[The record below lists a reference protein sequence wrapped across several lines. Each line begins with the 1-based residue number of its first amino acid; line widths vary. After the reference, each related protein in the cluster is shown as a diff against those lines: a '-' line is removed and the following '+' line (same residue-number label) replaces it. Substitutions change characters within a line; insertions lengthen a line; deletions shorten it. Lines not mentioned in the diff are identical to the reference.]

1 MILRSTVRAGEP
13 MLLTH
18 KLYDQ
23 AQAVKSQYCM
33 AFWQHITSVGASFK
47 QRQSGLAGPF
57 QVLGI
62 LVAPASCDV
71 VSAVQPRLQQEVHT
85 MCWHMR
91 SHLVDGAGLP
101 PSRGVLSALLS
112 GEPAAALLAFIHS
125 MVPWEALALSASP
138 SVSSTARS
146 AVSRMLA
153 ASVSPTVPFLT
164 VVQTTG
170 VSHRLC
176 AGHHDYVYGFGAVA
190 CKYVTVGPP
199 NEYQCAVILSL
210 QAHAL

>member
-1 MILRSTVRAGEP
+1 MILRITIRGGEP
-13 MLLTH
+13 TLLSQ
-18 KLYDQ
+18 KLCGQ
-23 AQAVKSQYCM
+23 AQAADSYYSIASIATHYIWSALC
-33 AFWQHITSVGASFK
+33 ANCAIRPSIAILLPGYSGGACIM
-47 QRQSGLAGPF
+47 RC
-57 QVLGI
+57 GI
-62 LVAPASCDV
+62 QLLQAC
-71 VSAVQPRLQQEVHT
+71 LQQDAHT

-125 MVPWEALALSASP
+125 MVPWEALALRASP

-170 VSHRLC
+170 VSDRLC
-176 AGHHDYVYGFGAVA
+176 AGHHDHLYGCGLRIRHNRPPFG
-190 CKYVTVGPP
+190 Y
-199 NEYQCAVILSL
+199 
-210 QAHAL
+210 